1 MKYILIFLL
10 VMLISATKVGDSPRD
25 FHISIVGTEQVEQFE
40 TKFPCIVKDE
50 AVYIAYLQRYYR
62 GHEDEFINL
71 MK

>member
-10 VMLISATKVGDSPRD
+10 VMLISATRVEDSPRD

-40 TKFPCIVKDE
+40 TKFPYIVNDE

>member
-1 MKYILIFLL
+1 MFLL
-10 VMLISATKVGDSPRD
+10 VTLISATRVENSPRD

-40 TKFPCIVKDE
+40 TKFPYIVNDE
-50 AVYIAYLQRYYR
+50 AVYIAYLQKYYR